1 MVHNRQFII
10 SKKMIKKDQFKAIEL
25 ANGMI
30 LNYQENLNILKVSK
44 DIILIGNAY
53 SIKDELNLYNW
64 INKFV
69 SLNDV
74 LEETSFWS
82 GRWILLWHEY
92 LIPDASALLNV
103 YYGLDFISSSM
114 ALIAENL
121 DALSKRKDVHISDY
135 YGLNFFPSPLTP
147 LNGIKRLMPGQVYN
161 FVSGEILE
169 VDLLSENNYSA
180 LSDDAR
186 VEILISWFD
195 NLFHD
200 LSRKYENV
208 LLTLTGGHDS
218 RTVMALLEHA
228 KIDYDAFTM
237 DHPRVDHQDIS
248 IAKELSER
256 CGCKWSLIQRE
267 KHKFS
272 KQKYQDF
279 DKHTFGMIQGD
290 RDFYAYSQYPE
301 NENTVILR
309 NSVWEN
315 VICWYETMLPDLN
328 NIQSYE
334 QLWINVAYDEKM
346 KNSLEAWIER
356 SQKHNSEVDEYN
368 RFFWEQRSGA
378 WLSSLEQ
385 GLDILNGSTCIQICN
400 CKEILTLLYSF
411 SKEQRTTKQFEEL
424 IIAKA
429 CSKISEIPYA
439 AKQNTTKSIWDK
451 LKNIVNRILE
461 KPKLFKWLFANFG
474 FEAAVSGMQKNLQRI
489 FLKIFTTAF
498 YKK

>member
-1 MVHNRQFII
+1 
-10 SKKMIKKDQFKAIEL
+10 
-25 ANGMI
+25 
-30 LNYQENLNILKVSK
+30 
-44 DIILIGNAY
+44 
-53 SIKDELNLYNW
+53 
-64 INKFV
+64 
-69 SLNDV
+69 
-74 LEETSFWS
+74 
-82 GRWILLWHEY
+82 
-92 LIPDASALLNV
+92 
-103 YYGLDFISSSM
+103 
-114 ALIAENL
+114 
-121 DALSKRKDVHISDY
+121 
-135 YGLNFFPSPLTP
+135 
-147 LNGIKRLMPGQVYN
+147 
-161 FVSGEILE
+161 
-169 VDLLSENNYSA
+169 
-180 LSDDAR
+180 
-186 VEILISWFD
+186 
-195 NLFHD
+195 
-200 LSRKYENV
+200 
-208 LLTLTGGHDS
+208 
-218 RTVMALLEHA
+218 MALLEHA

-256 CGCKWSLIQRE
+256 CGRKWSLVQRE

-272 KQKYQDF
+272 KQKYHDF

-301 NENTVILR
+301 NESTVILR

-315 VICWYETMLPDLN
+315 VICWYESMLPDLN

-334 QLWINVAYDEKM
+334 QLWINVIYDKKM

-356 SQKHNSEVDEYN
+356 AQTHNSKVDEYN

-385 GLDILNGSTCIQICN
+385 GLDILNESTCIQICN

-439 AKQNTTKSIWDK
+439 AKQNTTKVIWDK

-461 KPKLFKWLFANFG
+461 KPRLFQWLFVNFG
-474 FEAAVSGMQKNLQRI
+474 FVAAMSGMQKNLQKN
-489 FLKIFTTAF
+489 FLKIFTTTF